1 VSLLTQG
8 LGSLAVGHDS
18 QDNVEDVLVPKWGP
32 SAILTGGLG
41 RRSAQTANYPY
52 FNTPIAAFYYQQK
65 ETGDFQF
72 SLAGTAWDQPLE
84 YGRVARTAA
93 GVRIEFQPTV
103 EGAVSAP
110 RPYINYGTSFKSDP
124 MALLQDSFEIKP
136 VGSHRWGLAG
146 DVEYATLNPDANSVY
161 NARSVL
167 IIFPQGVILSP
178 RSVGRLKFYLKK
190 VFPGSI
196 NLRVRRDGGKVMIE
210 LLNPTVSVSSV
221 QQKVGNVFMD
231 IPLSRRY
238 DVVSHQVYSGME

>member
-1 VSLLTQG
+1 MSLLTQG

-18 QDNVEDVLVPKWGP
+18 QYNVAGVLVPKWGP

-72 SLAGTAWDQPLE
+72 SLDGTTWDQPLG

-93 GVRIEFQPTV
+93 GVGIGFQATA

-124 MALLQDSFEIKP
+124 MALQGSFEIKP

-190 VFPGSI
+190 VKQ
-196 NLRVRRDGGKVMIE
+196 RQYQ
-210 LLNPTVSVSSV
+210 LL
-221 QQKVGNVFMD
+221 
-231 IPLSRRY
+231 
-238 DVVSHQVYSGME
+238 